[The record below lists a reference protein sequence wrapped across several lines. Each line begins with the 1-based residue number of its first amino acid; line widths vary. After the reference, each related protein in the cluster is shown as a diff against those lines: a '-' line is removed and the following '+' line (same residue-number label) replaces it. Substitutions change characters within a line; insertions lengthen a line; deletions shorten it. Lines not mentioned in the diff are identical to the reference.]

1 MKLGGSWLKAT
12 VLSLLSVGLW
22 ACTCDRTR
30 RSSSTTAPP
39 PAASALQTTG
49 PSAERSLLGS
59 SYLFVSNEG
68 SNTVTAIDSTTDE
81 AVTRIDVGMRPRG
94 LQVSPDGRALYVALS
109 GSPRAA
115 PGIDVSKLPPPARGQ
130 DGIGWINLSRGRLVA
145 MLRSG
150 PDPEAF
156 DVTPDG
162 TMLYV
167 SNEAS
172 AQATVLD
179 IGARQIART
188 LSVCAEPG
196 GVSVSPDGR
205 FAYIAC
211 GVDDRVDVIH
221 TARRVVFK
229 SIPTS
234 QRPRQIVFT
243 GDGAHAYVSA
253 ESGSAVNVLDAAR
266 HERVATIPLPAEPPA
281 QNGPSPMGLVLSPDQ
296 RTLYVTTGSA
306 GGIAVID
313 TASRKVTRT
322 FKAVGA
328 RPFGI
333 AISHDGR
340 KLYTA
345 NGPSDDVSV
354 IDAESGVILKKIP
367 TGRLPWDIVSAPAPA
382 P

>member
-1 MKLGGSWLKAT
+1 MKLAGSWLQT
-12 VLSLLSVGLW
+12 SVLLLVCVGVC
-22 ACTCDRTR
+22 ACTCSRTR
-30 RSSSTTAPP
+30 RSSGTTAPP
-39 PAASALQTTG
+39 PAGSALQA
-49 PSAERSLLGS
+49 PSPPAERSLLGS

-81 AVTRIDVGMRPRG
+81 AVARIEVDMRPRG

-162 TMLYV
+162 AMLYV

-179 IGARQIART
+179 IGARQIVRT

-211 GVDDRVDVIH
+211 GGDKRVDVVH
-221 TARRVVFK
+221 TARRVVLK

-234 QRPRQIVFT
+234 QQPRSIVFT
-243 GDGAHAYVSA
+243 RDGAHAYVSA
-253 ESGSAVNVLDAAR
+253 KSGTAVDVLDAAR
-266 HERVATIPLPAEPPA
+266 HERVATLPLPAEPQAPDE
-281 QNGPSPMGLVLSPDQ
+281 PSPMGLVLSPDQ
-296 RTLYVTTGSA
+296 RTLYVTMGAA
-306 GGIAVID
+306 GGVAVID
-313 TASRKVTRT
+313 TASRKATRV

-354 IDAESGVILKKIP
+354 VDAESGAILKKIP
-367 TGRLPWDIVSAPAPA
+367 TGRLPWDIVSAPAP
-382 P
+382 